1 MLEKHVLLTML
12 KAVVLLNIFV
22 KTIISFYQD
31 CFKVQKN
38 GIYCKKKFLLSLL
51 ETKSLNE
58 DFTATVFTSFQV
70 KVELMTKVLYCT
82 IHFVIFSAFLI
93 FIYTFLF

>member
-38 GIYCKKKFLLSLL
+38 GIYCKKK
-51 ETKSLNE
+51 N
-58 DFTATVFTSFQV
+58 V
-70 KVELMTKVLYCT
+70 
-82 IHFVIFSAFLI
+82 
-93 FIYTFLF
+93 